1 VIPAADQQ
9 LGFLTKLQRLF
20 AEGDFTATYKFAL
33 LMAMAELAVERG
45 KDDDCELLLTH
56 RDLASKFIEFYW
68 QQSVPYSAGG
78 GIAEV
83 LVQNLGQ
90 QAAVVKAIVLFRKKH
105 PNATVLSAPGMLD
118 YSNLLTKVA
127 DTVKRQPVTYLQN
140 LGGSTDPFLYEPKAH
155 AIVLRSGVAYCF
167 RRFQPLVQSLTRGR
181 WIAHIKS
188 NQRNH
193 AVLGQADDLEA
204 FLFETP
210 SKTLAVIAVELRRLT
225 GSRCFYCGKSVTD
238 ADVDHFIPRALYP
251 RDLAHN
257 FVLSHPA
264 CNRSKSDTLAA
275 RGHLERWIGYV
286 ERHSDDLSE
295 IGAKAGRVSDVAAVR
310 SVARWGY
317 ANAANAGAQAW
328 LRSKTYET
336 VDVGYLT
343 CLA

>member
-1 VIPAADQQ
+1 VIPSADQQ
-9 LGFLTKLQRLF
+9 LTFLSKVQRLF

-33 LMAMAELAVERG
+33 LMAMADLAVERG
-45 KDDDCELLLTH
+45 QDDDRELVLTH
-56 RDLASKFIEFYW
+56 SQLASKFIEFYW
-68 QQSVPYSAGG
+68 QQSVPYSATGC
-78 GIAEV
+78 IPEV
-83 LVQNLGQ
+83 LVQNHGQ
-90 QAAVVKAIVLFRKKH
+90 QAAVVKAIHDFRGRH
-105 PNATVLSAPGMLD
+105 PDATLLSAATRDG
-118 YSNLLTKVA
+118 YRRLLASVA

-140 LGGSTDPFLYEPKAH
+140 LGGVTDPFLYERRAD
-155 AIVLRSGVAYCF
+155 AIVLHRGVAYCL
-167 RRFQPLVQSLTRGR
+167 RRFQPLVQSLARSQ
-181 WIAHIKS
+181 WIAHIKG

-193 AVLGQADDLEA
+193 AALGEADDLES

-210 SKTLAVIAVELRRLT
+210 SKTLSVIATELHRLT
-225 GSRCFYCGKSVTD
+225 GSRCFYCGTSVRD

-275 RGHLERWIGYV
+275 RGHLERWVGYM
-286 ERHSDDLSE
+286 ERHSDDLAE
-295 IGAKAGRVSDVAAVR
+295 IGAKAGRVSDPVAAR

-317 ANAANAGAQAW
+317 ANAASAGAQAW

-336 VDVGYLT
+336 VDLAYLE